1 MSPSTGGGKYTYQQ
15 QQRMFCNRLQ
25 RNASSRQN
33 LEISK
38 QNNVPKPFSYRYPWI
53 SNLSMYFWIFYP
65 LSRPSQVQVQFPFLF
80 LKFPWLGWLAIRLY
94 LPMRINPHRR
104 IFRIYADFNAIVAK
118 ITFGAGGLPSD
129 LRSFREQY
137 PDGDRYRLVVIGFDL
152 TAVVSG
158 LLFIGQPSSYQD
170 FHCSR
175 AAWMPIV
182 DSISDRFHPEM
193 GDTSGWEESHDNTRM
208 SMSLCPKQI
217 KASVTFVVTQL
228 MCL

>member
-53 SNLSMYFWIFYP
+53 SNRSMYFWIFYP
-65 LSRPSQVQVQFPFLF
+65 LSRPSQLPGPSSISFFVSELPLIG
-80 LKFPWLGWLAIRLY
+80 LPMAIRLY

-118 ITFGAGGLPSD
+118 ITFGAGGFPQTSD
-129 LRSFREQY
+129 PFESNIQMET
-137 PDGDRYRLVVIGFDL
+137 DIVW
-152 TAVVSG
+152 
-158 LLFIGQPSSYQD
+158 SSL
-170 FHCSR
+170 
-175 AAWMPIV
+175 
-182 DSISDRFHPEM
+182 DSI
-193 GDTSGWEESHDNTRM
+193 
-208 SMSLCPKQI
+208 
-217 KASVTFVVTQL
+217 
-228 MCL
+228 

>member
-1 MSPSTGGGKYTYQQ
+1 MDFQPIHVFLDLLSLVETLPGPS
-15 QQRMFCNRLQ
+15 
-25 RNASSRQN
+25 S
-33 LEISK
+33 ISFF
-38 QNNVPKPFSYRYPWI
+38 VSE
-53 SNLSMYFWIFYP
+53 LP
-65 LSRPSQVQVQFPFLF
+65 LIGLPM
-80 LKFPWLGWLAIRLY
+80 AIRLY

-228 MCL
+228 MCLW